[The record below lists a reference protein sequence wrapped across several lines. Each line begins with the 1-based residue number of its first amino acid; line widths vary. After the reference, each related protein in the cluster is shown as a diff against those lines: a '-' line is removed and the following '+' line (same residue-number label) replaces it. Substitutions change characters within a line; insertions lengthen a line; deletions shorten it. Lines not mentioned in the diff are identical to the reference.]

1 MQPHDF
7 WQEVHPSG
15 TFDRA
20 GPFSGFYPASLDD
33 GSQIRL
39 PIRPLAD
46 GEHALASLIIN
57 QASFDVQ
64 DALAA
69 DLAPKLAAYRPEI
82 IVGLPTLGLTLAS
95 AVARSLGF
103 PRYVP
108 LGTSR
113 KFWYDEALSVP
124 LSSITTPEQQKRL
137 YVDPRML
144 PLIKGKRVALVDD
157 VISSGTSIVSGLTLM
172 ASLDIEPVVIGAAML
187 QSERWH
193 AKLDAFGPQ
202 WRPRV
207 AGVFSTP
214 MLKKA
219 GENSWTA

>member
-7 WQEVHPSG
+7 WQEIHPLG
-15 TFDRA
+15 TFDET
-20 GPFSGFYPASLDD
+20 GPFSGFFPARLDR
-33 GSQIRL
+33 GEQIRL

-69 DLAPKLAAYRPEI
+69 DLAPKIAALRPEV
-82 IVGLPTLGLTLAS
+82 IVGLPTLGLTLAA
-95 AVARSLGF
+95 AVARMLGF

-108 LGTSR
+108 LGTSK

-137 YVDPRML
+137 YVDPRMM
-144 PLIKGKRVALVDD
+144 PLIKGRRVALIDD
-157 VISSGTSIVSGLTLM
+157 VISSGTSIVSGLILM
-172 ASLDIEPVVIGAAML
+172 GSLDIEPVAIGAAML
-187 QSERWH
+187 QSDRWEG
-193 AKLDAFGPQ
+193 KLDGLGPQ
-202 WRPRV
+202 WRGRV
-207 AGVFSTP
+207 VSCFRTP
-214 MLKKA
+214 ILKRA
-219 GENSWTA
+219 GEGTWGE

>member
-7 WQEVHPSG
+7 WQEMHPPG
-15 TFDRA
+15 TFDEA
-20 GPFSGFYPASLDD
+20 GPFSDFFPARLDR
-33 GSQIRL
+33 GEQMRL

-69 DLAPKLAAYRPEI
+69 DLAPKIAALRPEV
-82 IVGLPTLGLTLAS
+82 IVGLPTLGLTLAA
-95 AVARSLGF
+95 AVARMLGF
-103 PRYVP
+103 ARYVP
-108 LGTSR
+108 LGTSK

-137 YVDPRML
+137 YVDPRMM
-144 PLIKGKRVALVDD
+144 PLIAGKRVALIDD
-157 VISSGTSIVSGLTLM
+157 VISSGTSIVSGLTLLT
-172 ASLDIEPVVIGAAML
+172 SLGIEPVAIGAAML
-187 QSERWH
+187 QSDRWE
-193 AKLDAFGPQ
+193 AKLEALGPQ
-202 WRPRV
+202 WRGRV
-207 AGVFSTP
+207 VSCFRTP

-219 GENSWTA
+219 GEGMWSA